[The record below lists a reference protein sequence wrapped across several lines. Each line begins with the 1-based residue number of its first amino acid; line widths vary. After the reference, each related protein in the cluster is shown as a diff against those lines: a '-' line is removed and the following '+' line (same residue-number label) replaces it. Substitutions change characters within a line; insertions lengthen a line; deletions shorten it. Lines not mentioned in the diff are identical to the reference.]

1 MKLSTKKQ
9 QESYENAKICYICK
23 EKFENKYTKDKK
35 YCKFR
40 DHFHYTGECGRAAY
54 SIWNLKY
61 IESKKISID
70 FHNRSDYDY
79 HFIIREFAEESKKK
93 FTCLG
98 EKCMNKNTEK
108 CMTFTVLIEKEVTR
122 IDKTGGE
129 ITKKCLVNA
138 SSSSNLDN
146 NLSKEIHEIKCRYG
160 DDDKKCET
168 CRITYDECDCI
179 FEYANFK
186 DDNRIQMFTL

>member
-1 MKLSTKKQ
+1 
-9 QESYENAKICYICK
+9 
-23 EKFENKYTKDKK
+23 
-35 YCKFR
+35 
-40 DHFHYTGECGRAAY
+40 
-54 SIWNLKY
+54 
-61 IESKKISID
+61 
-70 FHNRSDYDY
+70 
-79 HFIIREFAEESKKK
+79 
-93 FTCLG
+93 
-98 EKCMNKNTEK
+98 MNKNTEK

-129 ITKKCLVNA
+129 ITKKYLVNA
-138 SSSSNLDN
+138 SSSSNIVN